1 MKSDEN
7 KIKALGPHLA
17 MAYGGEPGDTNN
29 FADFVERNLRLF
41 HIRYVTAFPST
52 LRRRSGGGWRADSWG
67 TEITLLSYHRPPP
80 LGSAAHWPS
89 HCDPENPTPSTSSS
103 RATTRRQISLICT
116 GSTTS
121 APKRWYRTPHMV
133 WVCT

>member
-41 HIRYVTAFPST
+41 HIRYVYWTHQQSAF
-52 LRRRSGGGWRADSWG
+52 LRSK
-67 TEITLLSYHRPPP
+67 LSHSV
-80 LGSAAHWPS
+80 L
-89 HCDPENPTPSTSSS
+89 S
-103 RATTRRQISLICT
+103 RGLD
-116 GSTTS
+116 
-121 APKRWYRTPHMV
+121 
-133 WVCT
+133 